1 MGKLNNDCMEL
12 IDYIKWIVPGGQFRD
27 IAASHMGPLS
37 TKLIDKWTD
46 MVLGK
51 SEDLIS
57 SSTSECVS
65 ETFTEK
71 CILGETHTEPEQKKE
86 DLEETKEEDESKNDE
101 SKVDEPKV
109 DESKDNES
117 DDDDSKDDDSNE
129 EDTTQEEKPKEEP
142 QKDEES
148 KKEED
153 SKCEKIEGADG
164 KTYYGTV
171 ASGFTSEQVVA
182 GADKLISLLGMT
194 GSFLG
199 AEVGA
204 QITSCA
210 ADYKADIVRQ
220 LLPRCDDKCQPM
232 KQCES
237 SCKALKSKCVPSSLQ
252 GYFPMVKKGGRLRS
266 MLPMIGL
273 SESAPEMKVIDAWL
287 EKLNEC
293 KSEQLTSATVCL
305 SKNYKGKMCN
315 PDEPKTIEEPKE
327 EEPKEENQKIIPSK
341 KCKTIRGVSKRKYVG
356 TIAP

>member
-1 MGKLNNDCMEL
+1 MGTKIVSLLNTVSALIPEEVKEAYNRCLPKFKSSICESLVPRCSSKCQPLQICESETKKLNNDCMEL
-12 IDYIKWIVPGGQFRD
+12 IDYLKWIVTGGQFRD

-109 DESKDNES
+109 DESKNNEL
-117 DDDDSKDDDSNE
+117 DDDDSKDDDSKDNDSKDDDSNE

-142 QKDEES
+142 KKDEES

-171 ASGFTSEQVVA
+171 ASGFTRKQVVA

-199 AEVGA
+199 AEVG
-204 QITSCA
+204 
-210 ADYKADIVRQ
+210 
-220 LLPRCDDKCQPM
+220 
-232 KQCES
+232 
-237 SCKALKSKCVPSSLQ
+237 
-252 GYFPMVKKGGRLRS
+252 
-266 MLPMIGL
+266 
-273 SESAPEMKVIDAWL
+273 
-287 EKLNEC
+287 
-293 KSEQLTSATVCL
+293 
-305 SKNYKGKMCN
+305 
-315 PDEPKTIEEPKE
+315 
-327 EEPKEENQKIIPSK
+327 
-341 KCKTIRGVSKRKYVG
+341 
-356 TIAP
+356 

>member
-86 DLEETKEEDESKNDE
+86 DLEETKEEDESKN
-101 SKVDEPKV
+101 
-109 DESKDNES
+109 
-117 DDDDSKDDDSNE
+117 DDSNE

-237 SCKALKSKCVPSSLQ
+237 SCKALKSKCVPSALQ
-252 GYFPMVKKGGRLRS
+252 GYFPMVKKGGSLRS

-287 EKLNEC
+287 EKLNKC

-315 PDEPKTIEEPKE
+315 PGLHFFKERMVPK
-327 EEPKEENQKIIPSK
+327 
-341 KCKTIRGVSKRKYVG
+341 R
-356 TIAP
+356 

>member
-1 MGKLNNDCMEL
+1 MPR
-12 IDYIKWIVPGGQFRD
+12 PGCKRVY
-27 IAASHMGPLS
+27 
-37 TKLIDKWTD
+37 TD
-46 MVLGK
+46 
-51 SEDLIS
+51 
-57 SSTSECVS
+57 
-65 ETFTEK
+65 EK
-71 CILGETHTEPEQKKE
+71 DSNGCPKHPCG
-86 DLEETKEEDESKNDE
+86 KEEC
-101 SKVDEPKV
+101 
-109 DESKDNES
+109 
-117 DDDDSKDDDSNE
+117 
-129 EDTTQEEKPKEEP
+129 KETP
-142 QKDEES
+142 ITPTPITPTPTPITPSTDCKQ
-148 KKEED
+148 
-153 SKCEKIEGADG
+153 ITADG

-252 GYFPMVKKGGRLRS
+252 GYFPMVKKGGSLRS

-287 EKLNEC
+287 EKLNKC

-305 SKNYKGKMCN
+305 SKNYEGKMCN
-315 PDEPKTIEEPKE
+315 PGLHFFRERMVPKRI
-327 EEPKEENQKIIPSK
+327 
-341 KCKTIRGVSKRKYVG
+341 
-356 TIAP
+356 